1 MNSSNIQEKY
11 MKRCIDLAGNAI
23 GNTYPN
29 PMVGAVIV
37 HNGKIIGEGY
47 HQESGKPHAEVN
59 AIEAVKDKNLLQ
71 ESTLYVNLEPCS
83 HHGKTPPCSELI
95 VETGIPRVIIGTR
108 DTSGKVSGKGI
119 EILKK
124 GGCEVKEGVLEKEC
138 REVNKRFFTFHEKKR
153 PYIILKWAQTMDGFI
168 DKIRK
173 QDDPIQPNWITNQ
186 ISKKAVHKWRAEE
199 EAILVGSVT
208 TLKDNP
214 QLNVREWAGKDPLRL
229 VLDKNFDINDTY
241 KLINDQ
247 LETIIFTDK
256 AIKTPNFKNK
266 NDNNT
271 EIIQL
276 DFSENLIEQI
286 LHYLYENEISSVFV
300 EGGAYTIEAF
310 ISQSLWDEAR
320 IFVGNKFFY
329 EGIKAPAFPKINT
342 KNFNFEETRL
352 YLSRKN

>member
-1 MNSSNIQEKY
+1 MTSSDNHEKY
-11 MKRCIDLAGNAI
+11 IKRCIDLARNAT

-29 PMVGAVIV
+29 PLVGAVIV
-37 HNGKIIGEGY
+37 HKGKIIGEGY
-47 HQESGKPHAEVN
+47 HQQCGKSHAEVN
-59 AIEAVKDKNLLQ
+59 AIEAVKDKKLLK

-95 VETGIPRVIIGTR
+95 VKKEIPRVIIGTR

-124 GGCEVKEGVLEKEC
+124 GGCEVTEGVLEDES
-138 REVNKRFFTFHEKKR
+138 REVNKRFFTYHEKKR

-168 DKIRK
+168 DKRRNAN
-173 QDDPIQPNWITNQ
+173 DPIQPNWITNQ

-214 QLNVREWAGKDPLRL
+214 QLNVREWTGKNPLRL
-229 VLDKNFDINDTY
+229 VIDKNFDIDDSY

-247 LETIIFTDK
+247 LKTIVFIDK
-256 AIKTPNFKNK
+256 GKKSTNFKNK
-266 NDNNT
+266 KDQNT
-271 EIIQL
+271 EIVQL
-276 DFSENLIEQI
+276 NFSKDLIEQI
-286 LHYLYENEISSVFV
+286 LNYLYTIEISSLFV
-300 EGGAYTIEAF
+300 EGGAYTIESF
-310 ISQSLWDEAR
+310 ISKGYWDEAR

-329 EGIKAPAFPKINT
+329 DGVKAPAFPKTNLKKT
-342 KNFNFEETRL
+342 DFEETRL
-352 YLSRKN
+352 YFSRKI